1 MAIDTSGDPQAGIL
15 AGPGQLELD
24 LRARTVTVGDQPVV
38 LTRLGFE
45 VLRVLLSHRGE
56 TVTNDELARSV
67 WGHQATPDAGFV
79 QTAVYRLRAALRQAG
94 AGDIIENVRGV
105 GYAVRGTRP
114 DGDALL
120 TRQVLET
127 VARGLSQPLM
137 VLDSHQRIVLA
148 NETLAAL
155 SGYQVAE
162 LESLPTSAVLWP
174 GDGQTRRQGQFER
187 LFGGQ
192 TVRAPGE
199 HLERR
204 DRTVVTIDLVGRPIL
219 IEGRVIG
226 AILECSP
233 VS

>member
-1 MAIDTSGDPQAGIL
+1 MTPDSGDSQAGIL
-15 AGPGQLELD
+15 SGPAQLELD
-24 LRARTVTVGDQPVV
+24 LRARTVTVGDRAVI

-79 QTAVYRLRAALRQAG
+79 QTAVYRLRAALREAG

-105 GYAVRGTRP
+105 GYAIRGTRP

-120 TRQVLET
+120 TRQVLEAA
-127 VARGLSQPLM
+127 VRGLAQPLM
-137 VLDSHQRIVLA
+137 ILDSRQRIVLA
-148 NETLAAL
+148 NDALAAL

-174 GDGQTRRQGQFER
+174 GDGQIRRQQQLER
-187 LFGGQ
+187 LFSGQ
-192 TVRAPGE
+192 SVRASGE

-204 DRTVVTIDLVGRPIL
+204 DRTVVTVNLLGRPL
-219 IEGRVIG
+219 AIEDRVIG
-226 AILECSP
+226 VILECSQ

>member
-1 MAIDTSGDPQAGIL
+1 MTIDTSDSQAGIL
-15 AGPGQLELD
+15 IGPGQLELD
-24 LRARTVTVGDQPVV
+24 LRARTVAVGDQPVV

-45 VLRVLLSHRGE
+45 VLRVLLSRRGE

-79 QTAVYRLRAALRQAG
+79 QTAVYRLRSALRKAG
-94 AGDIIENVRGV
+94 AGDVIENVRGV
-105 GYAVRGTRP
+105 GYAVRGARP

-120 TRQVLET
+120 TRQVLE
-127 VARGLSQPLM
+127 VVVRGLAQPLM

-148 NETLAAL
+148 NGALAAL

-174 GDGQTRRQGQFER
+174 GDGQVRRQQQLER
-187 LFGGQ
+187 LFTGQ
-192 TVRAPGE
+192 SVRAPGE

-204 DRTVVTIDLVGRPIL
+204 DRTVVTVDLIGRPL
-219 IEGRVIG
+219 AIEGRVIG
-226 AILECSP
+226 AVLECSP

>member
-1 MAIDTSGDPQAGIL
+1 MTNDANDHQAGIL
-15 AGPGQLELD
+15 AGPAQLELD
-24 LRARTVTVGDQPVV
+24 LRARTVTVGSQPVI

-79 QTAVYRLRAALRQAG
+79 QTAVYRLRAALREAG

-105 GYAVRGTRP
+105 GYAIRGTRP
-114 DGDALL
+114 DSDVLL
-120 TRQVLET
+120 TRQLLEI
-127 VARGLSQPLM
+127 VVRGLSVPLM
-137 VLDSHQRIVLA
+137 VLDARQRIVLA
-148 NETLAAL
+148 NGALAEL

-174 GDGQTRRQGQFER
+174 GDGQVRRQEQFER
-187 LFGGQ
+187 LLAGHAFH
-192 TVRAPGE
+192 APAQ

-204 DRTVVTIDLVGRPIL
+204 DRSVVAIDLVGKPL
-219 IEGRVIG
+219 ATEDRVIG
-226 AILECSP
+226 AVLECSP
-233 VS
+233 VN

>member
-1 MAIDTSGDPQAGIL
+1 MDTSGTHPGVL
-15 AGPGQLELD
+15 AGPGHLELD
-24 LRARTVTVGDQPVV
+24 LRARTVTVGDEPVV

-56 TVTNDELARSV
+56 TVTNDELARAV

-79 QTAVYRLRAALRQAG
+79 QTAVYRLRAALRRAG

-114 DGDALL
+114 DGDSLL
-120 TRQVLET
+120 TRQILEA
-127 VARGLSQPLM
+127 VVRGLAQPLM
-137 VLDSHQRIVLA
+137 VLDLQQRIVLA
-148 NETLAAL
+148 NDALATL

-174 GDGQTRRQGQFER
+174 GDGQVRRQAQLER
-187 LFGGQ
+187 LFAGQ
-192 TVRAPGE
+192 SVEATGE

-204 DRTVVTIDLVGRPIL
+204 DRTVVTVSLVAHPL
-219 IEGRVIG
+219 AVETRVIG

>member
-1 MAIDTSGDPQAGIL
+1 MTPDASDSQAGIL
-15 AGPGQLELD
+15 AGPAQLELD
-24 LRARTVTVGDQPVV
+24 LRARTVTVGDRAVV

-45 VLRVLLSHRGE
+45 VLRVLLSRRGE

-79 QTAVYRLRAALRQAG
+79 QTAVYRLRAALREAG

-105 GYAVRGTRP
+105 GYAIRGTRP

-120 TRQVLET
+120 TRQVLEAA
-127 VARGLSQPLM
+127 VRGLSVPLM
-137 VLDSHQRIVLA
+137 VLDARQRIVLA
-148 NETLAAL
+148 NDALAAL

-174 GDGQTRRQGQFER
+174 GDGQVRRQEQFER
-187 LFGGQ
+187 LFSGQ
-192 TVRAPGE
+192 PVRAPGE

-204 DRTVVTIDLVGRPIL
+204 DRTVVTVNLLGKPL
-219 IEGRVIG
+219 SIEDRVIG
-226 AILECSP
+226 AILECSQ

>member
-1 MAIDTSGDPQAGIL
+1 MTTDASDSQAGIL
-15 AGPGQLELD
+15 AGPAQLELD
-24 LRARTVTVGDQPVV
+24 LRARTVTVGDQAVV

-79 QTAVYRLRAALRQAG
+79 QTAVYRLRAALRDAG
-94 AGDIIENVRGV
+94 AGNIIENVRGV
-105 GYAVRGTRP
+105 GYAIRGTRP

-120 TRQVLET
+120 TRQMLET
-127 VARGLSQPLM
+127 AVRGLGVPLM
-137 VLDSHQRIVLA
+137 VLDSRQRIVLA
-148 NETLAAL
+148 NDALAEL

-174 GDGQTRRQGQFER
+174 GDGQVRRQQQLEHLFSGQP
-187 LFGGQ
+187 
-192 TVRAPGE
+192 VRAPGE

-204 DRTVVTIDLVGRPIL
+204 DRTVVTVNLVGRPVAV
-219 IEGRVIG
+219 EGRVIG
-226 AILECSP
+226 AIIECSP

>member
-1 MAIDTSGDPQAGIL
+1 MSTDTNGSQAGIL
-15 AGPGQLELD
+15 TGPSQLELD
-24 LRARTVTVGDQPVV
+24 LRARTVSVGEEAVV

-94 AGDIIENVRGV
+94 AGDVIENVRGV
-105 GYAVRGTRP
+105 GYAVRGGRP

-120 TRQVLET
+120 TRQVLENI
-127 VARGLSQPLM
+127 VRGLAQPLM
-137 VLDSHQRIVLA
+137 VLDRQQRIVLA
-148 NETLAAL
+148 NVALADL

-162 LESLPTSAVLWP
+162 LERLPTSAVLWP
-174 GDGQTRRQGQFER
+174 GDGQARRQQQFER
-187 LFGGQ
+187 LFDGKP
-192 TVRAPGE
+192 VSAPGE

-204 DRTVVTIDLVGRPIL
+204 DRTIVTVDLIGHPLTIDA
-219 IEGRVIG
+219 RVIG
-226 AILECSP
+226 AILECGP

>member
-1 MAIDTSGDPQAGIL
+1 MTPDASDSQAGIL
-15 AGPGQLELD
+15 AGPAQLELD
-24 LRARTVTVGDQPVV
+24 LRARTVTVGDRAVV

-45 VLRVLLSHRGE
+45 VLRVLLSRRGE

-79 QTAVYRLRAALRQAG
+79 QTAVYRLRAALRAAG

-105 GYAVRGTRP
+105 GYAIRGTRP
-114 DGDALL
+114 DGDSLL
-120 TRQVLET
+120 TRQVLEIA
-127 VARGLSQPLM
+127 VRGLSIPLM
-137 VLDSHQRIVLA
+137 VLDSRQRIVLA
-148 NETLAAL
+148 NDALAAL

-174 GDGQTRRQGQFER
+174 GDGQVRRQEQFER
-187 LFGGQ
+187 LFSGQ
-192 TVRAPGE
+192 PVRAPGE

-204 DRTVVTIDLVGRPIL
+204 DRTVVTVNLLGSPL
-219 IEGRVIG
+219 AIEDRVIG
-226 AILECSP
+226 AILECSQ